1 MQINFT
7 DNHEKNLLT
16 ELSAGI
22 SKSKDVK
29 VAVAFLKYSG
39 YDLIKENILECLDNG
54 GKLEFLVGLDF
65 NTTDAK
71 AIKALQ
77 EIESGNPMLRC
88 YCFSDALKND
98 TPVFHPKLYLL
109 NNGSQAT
116 VIVGSSNL
124 TGGGLKNNIEVN
136 AIIKAHIGHEVISDI
151 YGLYNRIKFR
161 SLLFKPDADYLKNYE
176 KIRQAFKKEYEKYQR
191 EPANIELLAE
201 LKQKEEA
208 LPKIKID
215 ASALYG
221 WQKLVFEHL
230 PSGIFKTS
238 DIYLFEEEFRK
249 HYPENV
255 NIQAKIR
262 QILQQLRDFGLI
274 KYHKRETWE
283 KA

>member
-16 ELSAGI
+16 ELSAEI

-39 YDLIKENILECLDNG
+39 YDLIKENIFECLDNG

-77 EIESGNPMLRC
+77 EIESDNPMLRC
-88 YCFSDALKND
+88 YCFSNPLKND

-136 AIIKAHIGHEVISDI
+136 AIIKAHIGHEVISDV

-161 SLLFKPDADYLKNYE
+161 SKLFKPDADYLKNYE
-176 KIRQAFKKEYEKYQR
+176 KIRQAFKKEYKKYQR
-191 EPANIELLAE
+191 EPENIEFLAE
-201 LKQKEEA
+201 LKQKEET

-221 WQKLVFEHL
+221 WQKLVYEHL

-238 DIYLFEEEFRK
+238 DVYLFEEEFRK

-283 KA
+283 K

>member
-16 ELSAGI
+16 ELSAEI

-39 YDLIKENILECLDNG
+39 YDLIKENIFECLENG
-54 GKLEFLVGLDF
+54 GEMEFLVGLDF

-77 EIESGNPMLRC
+77 EIESDNPMLRC
-88 YCFSDALKND
+88 YCFSDTLKND

-136 AIIKAHIGHEVISDI
+136 AIIKAHIGHEVISDV

-161 SLLFKPDADYLKNYE
+161 SKLFKPDADYLKNYE
-176 KIRQAFKKEYEKYQR
+176 KIRQTFKKEYKKYQR
-191 EPANIELLAE
+191 EPQNIELLAE

-208 LPKIKID
+208 LPKIKLD
-215 ASALYG
+215 ASALFG
-221 WQKLVFEHL
+221 WQKTIYDKL

-238 DIYLFEEEFRK
+238 DIYSYEPEFK
-249 HYPENV
+249 NYYPINTE
-255 NIQAKIR
+255 IKAKIR
-262 QILQQLRDFGLI
+262 QILQQLRDLGLI
-274 KYHKRETWE
+274 KHTKRETWE
-283 KA
+283 K

>member
-16 ELSAGI
+16 ELSAEI

-39 YDLIKENILECLDNG
+39 YDLIKENILECLENG
-54 GKLEFLVGLDF
+54 GEMEFLVGLDF

-77 EIESGNPMLRC
+77 EIESNNPLLKC
-88 YCFSDALKND
+88 YCFSGTLKND

-109 NNGSQAT
+109 NNGNHAT
-116 VIVGSSNL
+116 VVIGSSNL
-124 TGGGLKNNIEVN
+124 TGGGLRNNVEIN
-136 AIIKAHIGHEVISDI
+136 AIIKSDINNEIISDI
-151 YGLYNRIKFR
+151 YGLYNRLKFR
-161 SLLFKPDADYLKNYE
+161 SKLFKPDANYLKNYE
-176 KIRQAFKKEYEKYQR
+176 KIRTALNKSYKTYQR
-191 EPANIELLAE
+191 EPQNTEILTE

-208 LPKIKID
+208 LPKIKLD
-215 ASALYG
+215 ASSLFG
-221 WQKLVFEHL
+221 WQKLVYEKL

-249 HYPENV
+249 RYPENE

-262 QILQQLRDFGLI
+262 QILQQLRNLELI

-283 KA
+283 K